1 MIHIGKEIEKVFT
14 KKGIKISVFAS
25 KLNTVPRNVYNIFTR
40 ESIDTEAL
48 HKISQI
54 LQYDFFRLYFSQK
67 MSEPL
72 VKNDSIF
79 SKSQSKKLS
88 ITIEIE
94 EEKMKNEICKIL
106 NIPN

>member
-1 MIHIGKEIEKVFT
+1 MIHVGKEIEKVFT

-40 ESIDTEAL
+40 ESIDTEIL
-48 HKISQI
+48 FKISQI
-54 LQYDFFRLYFSQK
+54 LQYDFFRLYFNQK
-67 MSEPL
+67 LNEPL
-72 VKNDSIF
+72 IKNDALF
-79 SKSQSKKLS
+79 SKSLSKKLS

-94 EEKMKNEICKIL
+94 EEKTKNEICKIL

>member
-40 ESIDTEAL
+40 ESIDTETL
-48 HKISQI
+48 YKISAL
-54 LQYDFFRLYFSQK
+54 LQFDFFRLYYSQK
-67 MSEPL
+67 ITEPL
-72 VKNDSIF
+72 IKNPSIYN
-79 SKSQSKKLS
+79 KQLSKKIS

-94 EEKMKNEICKIL
+94 EEKTKDDICKLL

>member
-14 KKGIKISVFAS
+14 KKGIKISVFAT

-40 ESIDTEAL
+40 ESIDTETL
-48 HKISQI
+48 YKISQI
-54 LQYDFFRLYFSQK
+54 LHYDFFRLYFSQK
-67 MSEPL
+67 FNEPL
-72 VKNDSIF
+72 IKNDSLF
-79 SKSQSKKLS
+79 SKSLSKKLS

-94 EEKMKNEICKIL
+94 EEKMKSEICKIL